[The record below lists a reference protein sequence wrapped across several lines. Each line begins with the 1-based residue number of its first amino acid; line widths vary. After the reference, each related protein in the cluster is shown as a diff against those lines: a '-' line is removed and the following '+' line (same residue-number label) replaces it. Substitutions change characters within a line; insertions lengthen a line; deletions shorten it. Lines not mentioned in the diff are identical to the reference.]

1 MEYNRYENKS
11 RQDNRDKRPL
21 VTEERIEKQ
30 DLSKQPTI
38 YFSPSI
44 EEK

>member
-11 RQDNRDKRPL
+11 RQDSRDKRPL

-30 DLSKQPTI
+30 DISKQPAI

-44 EEK
+44 EER